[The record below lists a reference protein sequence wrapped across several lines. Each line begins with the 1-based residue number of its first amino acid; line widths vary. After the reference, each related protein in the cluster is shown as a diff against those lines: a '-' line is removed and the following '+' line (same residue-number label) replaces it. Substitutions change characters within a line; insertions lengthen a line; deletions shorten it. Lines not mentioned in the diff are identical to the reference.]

1 MYIPK
6 HYIEE
11 DQDKLVE
18 FIQAN
23 SFGTLISANK
33 KLRGTH
39 LPFTISKTEEKIILT
54 SHMAR
59 ANPQWKEFDASEE
72 LLVIFQ
78 GPHAYISPSF
88 YEKEQNVPT
97 WNYVAVHVYGKPRIL
112 ISEEENIKV
121 LETMILQYEEK
132 YFSQWKNLSEDYV
145 RKMIKGIVSFEM
157 DITSLEG
164 KYKLS
169 QNKTKKEQQNIIS
182 SFEKS
187 DDSFLSGVAELMK
200 KNLK

>member
-6 HYIEE
+6 HYTE
-11 DQDKLVE
+11 DDQNKLVE

-23 SFGTLISANK
+23 SFGALISANEK
-33 KLRGTH
+33 IRGTH
-39 LPFTISKTEEKIILT
+39 LPFTISKINERIILT

-59 ANPQWKEFDASEE
+59 ANPQWKEFDSSKE

-97 WNYVAVHVYGKPRIL
+97 WNYVAVHAYGNPRIL

-121 LETMILQYEEK
+121 LESMI
-132 YFSQWKNLSEDYV
+132 
-145 RKMIKGIVSFEM
+145 
-157 DITSLEG
+157 
-164 KYKLS
+164 
-169 QNKTKKEQQNIIS
+169 
-182 SFEKS
+182 
-187 DDSFLSGVAELMK
+187 
-200 KNLK
+200 